1 MYVATSSHVAP
12 VVATCT
18 SLLPGAGGAAHA
30 RSVSGLGDHEQMND
44 PATAPPFPPPA
55 RRPSPL
61 TRWRQLPADER
72 ALALRLLWL
81 LPLIDLSLRS
91 AGFQR
96 SRGWLSRFLPS
107 EGVLLDVSPESLA
120 DAQRLAWLARAVGAR
135 SPWRTSCLRQALAVW
150 LLLRRRRLP
159 AELKIGVVRRAPPF
173 QAHAWV
179 ELAGVALDP
188 AAAEHAAFPG
198 LPPTP

>member
-1 MYVATSSHVAP
+1 MSEPETSPPKS
-12 VVATCT
+12 
-18 SLLPGAGGAAHA
+18 S
-30 RSVSGLGDHEQMND
+30 
-44 PATAPPFPPPA
+44 PAQ
-55 RRPSPL
+55 RPSPL
-61 TRWRQLPADER
+61 ARWRQLPADER

-107 EGVLLDVSPESLA
+107 EGVLLQVSPESLA

-135 SPWRTSCLRQALAVW
+135 SLWRTSCLRQALAVW

-159 AELKIGVVRRAPPF
+159 AELKIGVIRREAPF

-179 ELAGVALDP
+179 ELGGVALDP
-188 AAAEHAAFPG
+188 EAAAHAAFPP
-198 LPPTP
+198 LP

>member
-1 MYVATSSHVAP
+1 MFDERA
-12 VVATCT
+12 
-18 SLLPGAGGAAHA
+18 PGA
-30 RSVSGLGDHEQMND
+30 RYIGDHSLMTDQETD
-44 PATAPPFPPPA
+44 PAQLPPA
-55 RRPSPL
+55 QRPSPL
-61 TRWRQLPADER
+61 ARWRQLPADER

-96 SRGWLSRFLPS
+96 SRGWLSRLLPS
-107 EGVLLDVSPESLA
+107 EGVLLEVSPASLA

-135 SPWRTSCLRQALAVW
+135 SLWRTSCLRQALAVW

-179 ELAGVALDP
+179 ELGGVALDP
-188 AAAEHAAFPG
+188 EAAAHAAFPP
-198 LPPTP
+198 LP

>member
-1 MYVATSSHVAP
+1 MSEPETS
-12 VVATCT
+12 
-18 SLLPGAGGAAHA
+18 
-30 RSVSGLGDHEQMND
+30 
-44 PATAPPFPPPA
+44 PPKSSSA

-81 LPLIDLSLRS
+81 LPLIDVSLRT

-96 SRGWLSRFLPS
+96 SRGWLARFVPS
-107 EGVLLDVSPESLA
+107 GVPLTEVSPDALA
-120 DAQRLAWLARAVGAR
+120 AAERLSWLARAVGAR

-159 AELKIGVVRRAPPF
+159 AEVKIGVIRRDPPF

-179 ELAGVALDP
+179 ELDGVALDP
-188 AAAEHAAFPG
+188 EAAAHAAFPP
-198 LPPTP
+198 LP

>member
-1 MYVATSSHVAP
+1 MTEQEADPPQPPIAQRP
-12 VVATCT
+12 
-18 SLLPGAGGAAHA
+18 SLLA
-30 RSVSGLGDHEQMND
+30 
-44 PATAPPFPPPA
+44 
-55 RRPSPL
+55 
-61 TRWRQLPADER
+61 RWRQLPADER

-81 LPLIDLSLRS
+81 LPLMDVMLRT

-96 SRGWLSRFLPS
+96 SRGWLSRFVPS
-107 EGVLLDVSPESLA
+107 EAPLLEFDPDALA
-120 DAQRLAWLARAVGAR
+120 AAQRLAWLARAVGAR

-179 ELAGVALDP
+179 ELGGVALDP
-188 AAAEHAAFPG
+188 EAAAHAAFPL
-198 LPPTP
+198 LP